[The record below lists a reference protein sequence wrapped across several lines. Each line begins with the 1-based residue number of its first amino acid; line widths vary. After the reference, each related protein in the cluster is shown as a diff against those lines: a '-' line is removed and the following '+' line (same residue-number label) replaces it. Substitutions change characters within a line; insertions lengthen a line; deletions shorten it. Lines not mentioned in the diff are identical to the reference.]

1 MEFGEDV
8 AKSVSELAVKWAC
21 GFGSA
26 PLEYD
31 RRSPRKDAI
40 GFVEDWHDGFS
51 EKAKAAVSSSVSAFE
66 LARYSQ
72 RRFSGWY
79 AELSVRIPGFSVT
92 DRMQLVMIPG
102 LRYVVQPAGFAVFQ
116 AH

>member
-1 MEFGEDV
+1 M
-8 AKSVSELAVKWAC
+8 KWAC
-21 GFGSA
+21 DFGSA

-31 RRSPRKDAI
+31 RRSLRKNAI

-66 LARYSQ
+66 LSRYSR
-72 RRFSGWY
+72 RRFSSWY

-92 DRMQLVMIPG
+92 DRMQLGMIPG

>member
-21 GFGSA
+21 DFGSV

-31 RRSPRKDAI
+31 RRSPRKDDI
-40 GFVEDWHDGFS
+40 GFVEDWHDWFS

-66 LARYSQ
+66 LAHYSQ
-72 RRFSGWY
+72 RRSNGWY
-79 AELSVRIPGFSVT
+79 AELSVQISGFSVT
-92 DRMQLVMIPG
+92 DRTQLVLIPG

-116 AH
+116 AY